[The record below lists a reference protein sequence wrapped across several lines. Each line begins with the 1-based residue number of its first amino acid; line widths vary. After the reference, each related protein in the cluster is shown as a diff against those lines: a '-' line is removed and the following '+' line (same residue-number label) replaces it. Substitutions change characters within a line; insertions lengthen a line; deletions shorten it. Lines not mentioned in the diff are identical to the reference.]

1 MVEPQSV
8 QRKAIDR
15 RVALAREWDDL
26 VGRARSLGPEF
37 AGFLDPPRLS
47 ELTPPVG
54 TGTAVLIN
62 VTPERCDALLVSA
75 GGVQPVP
82 LPGLSLRE
90 AGVRTTAHLA
100 RLARLD
106 AAAARMVHTA
116 HWAGARPSA
125 TNFTAHHRAKTE
137 LLQAQDDVD
146 GHLSADLVWLWDAV
160 TGPVLEHIC
169 SDSATGRRD
178 TRVWWCPTGPLSFLP
193 LHASGH
199 HDGSGVSVL
208 DRVTSSY
215 TPTLRALA
223 LAAQPPREE
232 RHRRMLAV
240 IVEDLAGQPPLP
252 QAEAELELLRQL
264 FPGDQLT
271 VLDGRAAT
279 RAAVLDALPHHRW
292 VHFSCH
298 GRQNLSNPSRGG
310 LLLADGPLTVTEL
323 GRGRFDGEFAFLS
336 ACMTATGGVH
346 LSEEVITLGAGLHYA
361 GFRHVLATLWSID
374 ADVAADLAH
383 KITKRLVTDGRLDPT
398 GSAAVVNEA
407 VLSLRTD
414 SPTRPSRW
422 ASITHTGP

>member
-1 MVEPQSV
+1 MVEPHSAQKKV
-8 QRKAIDR
+8 IDR

-47 ELTPPVG
+47 DLTPDAG
-54 TGTAVLIN
+54 MGTAVLIN

-82 LPGLSLRE
+82 LRDLTLRE
-90 AGVRTTAHLA
+90 AADRTTAHLA
-100 RLARLD
+100 RLARLE
-106 AAAARMVHTA
+106 AAAAKLVHTA
-116 HWAGARPSA
+116 HWAGVRPAA
-125 TNFTAHHRAKTE
+125 TNFAAHHRAKTE
-137 LLQAQDDVD
+137 LLRAQEDVD

-160 TGPVLEHIC
+160 TGPVLEQVC
-169 SDSATGRRD
+169 SDSGPGRSD

-223 LAAQPPREE
+223 LAAQPPRGE
-232 RHRRMLAV
+232 RHQRMLAV

-252 QAEAELELLRQL
+252 QAEAELELLREL
-264 FPGDQLT
+264 FPGDLLT

-279 RAAVLDALPHHRW
+279 RAVVLDALPHHRW

-298 GRQNLSNPSRGG
+298 GRQNLSTPSRGG

-346 LSEEVITLGAGLHYA
+346 LSEEVVTLGAGLHYA

-383 KITKRLVTDGRLDPT
+383 QIIRPLVTDGRLDPSDT
-398 GSAAVVNEA
+398 AAVVNKA
-407 VLSLRTD
+407 VRSLRAHF
-414 SPTRPSRW
+414 PTEPSRW
-422 ASITHTGP
+422 APIIHTGP

>member
-1 MVEPQSV
+1 M
-8 QRKAIDR
+8 
-15 RVALAREWDDL
+15 ALAREWDEL
-26 VGRARSLGPEF
+26 VARARSLGPEF
-37 AGFLDPPRLS
+37 ADFLAPPRLS
-47 ELTPPVG
+47 DLTPRG
-54 TGTAVLIN
+54 GSGTAVLLN

-82 LPGLSLRE
+82 LPDLSLRE
-90 AGVRTTAHLA
+90 AAARTTAHLE
-100 RLARLD
+100 RLARLE
-106 AAAARMVHTA
+106 AATAGVLHTA
-116 HWAGARPSA
+116 HRARVRLA
-125 TNFTAHHRAKTE
+125 AADFTAHHRAKTE
-137 LLQAQDDVD
+137 LRQAQDDVD
-146 GHLSADLVWLWDAV
+146 GHLSEDLVWLWDTV
-160 TGPVLEHIC
+160 TGPVLEQVC
-169 SDSATGRRD
+169 PDSATGRRD

-223 LAAQPPREE
+223 LAARPPRGE
-232 RHRRMLAV
+232 RPPRMLAV
-240 IVEDLAGQPPLP
+240 VVEDLAGQPPLP
-252 QAEAELELLRQL
+252 QAAAELDLLRQL
-264 FPGDQLT
+264 FPGDLLT

-279 RAAVLDALPHHRW
+279 RAAVLDALPRHRW

-298 GRQNLSNPSRGG
+298 GRQHLSDPSRGG

-323 GRGRFDGEFAFLS
+323 GRGRFDGEFGFLS

-346 LSEEVITLGAGLHYA
+346 LTEEVVTLGAGLHYA

-383 KITKRLVTDGRLDPT
+383 KIVRPLVAAGRLDPT
-398 GSAAVVNEA
+398 ASAAVVNEA

-414 SPTRPSRW
+414 FPTRPSRW
-422 ASITHTGP
+422 APLTHTGP